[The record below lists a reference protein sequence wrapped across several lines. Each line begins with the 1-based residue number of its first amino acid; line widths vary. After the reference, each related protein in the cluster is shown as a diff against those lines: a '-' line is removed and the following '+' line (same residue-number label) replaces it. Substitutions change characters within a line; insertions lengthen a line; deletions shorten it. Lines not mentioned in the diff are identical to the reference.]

1 MAVDIIAR
9 GLGASAGAAA
19 DLANS
24 RLDSLSSSLVYR
36 GAVDYYSDLSGITS
50 PEPGDAYTVK
60 YKGTSGTTPDGTEYA
75 WGEYE
80 GTPQWI
86 AIGPD
91 MSQYQPVLVS
101 GTNIKTINNQSILGS
116 GNMDIATNQAF
127 PTGWPTTSATTTKA
141 FCDAV
146 NADSSAVAGMSYLGE
161 VRWSDLPSTLVNAE
175 VVVEIMHGTGT
186 SGKVIHLVLT
196 SGNLAPYRWEYTY
209 WNNGSNVSGW
219 IGYQTQLTAGEG
231 IAINGNT
238 ISANVRDIEYI
249 STSRTYAEVNAIF
262 AAGKFPVYTGVLD
275 PLAQDQKDIILYP
288 TLGVTDDSVAF
299 YGIVDSESVS
309 IQVDANNG
317 WSNLKR
323 VPIEN
328 NVKILSYGTDTINGQ
343 TFMQDIMAKK
353 TYAVNDLSTG
363 EVAYY
368 SSYHSTDNR
377 LRFVCVKDDLS
388 SIVVFSYKLN
398 DIDPWS
404 RLEIPLEASYVV
416 RRNSTTWDEL
426 MGAIYVHQVPYSF
439 VGTQGFYLSDYN
451 GTDSAT
457 FTAFDGSYFTV
468 TYDSDAGT
476 TTYGNIVTN
485 VVRPTVI
492 DTTYADLVAAQS
504 GSTLVEGAFYRITD
518 YVTKIN
524 GTYDISSMAGSAAYV
539 HYAKSAEHP
548 FDLIVQALDE
558 STLSENASAIQHAGD
573 TYFANSDLSSW
584 QLKYTIENDP
594 IKYSWADA
602 TNGKGV
608 IYYMKDEFGNECHY
622 DFKNIQYIAYAI
634 TYTDAQYED
643 DLCYDASTQPKRYG
657 SVYYVFQALSDYLQ
671 SGTYASP
678 FPDTWYKDFSVGA
691 NILGTIQFPTV
702 DAAYLSTFNADW
714 YYTFDEYNTSTGE
727 HQDKTL
733 NSSGLV
739 VTYDNVIGR
748 APDALSV
755 TLSLQ
760 NIPEGLPVNIF
771 EYLTGG
777 DEWCWA
783 NNFGDNSLLNIFS
796 NTQQV
801 TTGAQFSFNITSA
814 TFVCNIFG
822 NYCYSNSFSHQCNDN
837 SFGNNCQ
844 YNSFGNNCTN
854 NSFGNECTANSF
866 GYSCTYN
873 SFDNG
878 CGANSFGNG
887 CHSNSFGNNCTSNSF
902 SDGCFSN
909 SFGNYCKYNIF
920 GDYCTYNTVF
930 EYVYCIEI
938 VNNTSPKLEIGR
950 YTVLSGRYGT
960 DFLHKYQ
967 LTISTPLQNYPMYVG
982 FDTSGS
988 VRTWNPADAA
998 VLVSQGMAQAGK
1010 FMVVGNDGMVTPTA
1024 VPQWQGTSY

>member
-19 DLANS
+19 TLANN
-24 RLDSLSSSLVYR
+24 RLDSLPNGLVYR
-36 GAVDYYSDLSGITS
+36 GAVDYYSDLSQITS

-60 YKGTSGTTPDGTEYA
+60 YQGTSGTTPDGTEYA
-75 WGEYE
+75 WGEYDS
-80 GTPQWI
+80 TAQWI

-127 PTGWPTTSATTTKA
+127 PTSWPTTSATTTKA

-343 TFMQDIMAKK
+343 TFMQDLMARK

-398 DIDPWS
+398 DNDPWS
-404 RLEIPLEASYVV
+404 RLEIPLTASYMVI
-416 RRNSTTWDEL
+416 RNSTTWDEL
-426 MGAIYVHQVPYSF
+426 VDAIGFRQVPYSF

-451 GTDSAT
+451 GTNSAT

-492 DTTYADLVAAQS
+492 NTTYADLVAAQS
-504 GSTLVEGAFYRITD
+504 GGTLVEGAFYRITD

-548 FDLIVQALDE
+548 FDIIVQAL
-558 STLSENASAIQHAGD
+558 SNNKLSENASAIQHAGD
-573 TYFANSDLSSW
+573 TYFANSSLTVW
-584 QLKYTIENDP
+584 QLKYTVENNP
-594 IKYSWADA
+594 LLYAWADT

-622 DFKNIQYIAYAI
+622 DFKNIQYLAYAI
-634 TYTDAQYED
+634 TYTDAQYQD
-643 DLCYDASTQPKRYG
+643 DLCYDASTQPNRYG
-657 SVYYVFQALSDYLQ
+657 SVYYVFQALSNYLQ
-671 SGTYASP
+671 TGTYTSP
-678 FPDTWYKDFSVGA
+678 FPNTWHKDFSVGA
-691 NILGTIQFPTV
+691 NILGTIQFPAV
-702 DAAYLSTFNADW
+702 DATYLSAFNADW
-714 YYTFDEYNTSTGE
+714 YYTFDEYNTTTGE

-733 NSSGLV
+733 NSSGLI
-739 VTYDNVIGR
+739 VTDDNIIPR
-748 APDALSV
+748 SPDALSV
-755 TLSLQ
+755 TLGLA
-760 NIPEGLPVNIF
+760 NIPDGLPVIIF
-771 EYLTGG
+771 EYNTLSNV
-777 DEWCWA
+777 EWCWG
-783 NNFGDNSLLNIFS
+783 NEFGEHSLLNIFGIV
-796 NTQQV
+796 TQLK
-801 TTGAQFSFNITSA
+801 TGTQFDFSIM
-814 TFVCNIFG
+814 G
-822 NYCYSNSFSHQCNDN
+822 NNCYSNSFGNSCNSNSFGNSCYYNSFGNNCHYNSFGNNCYSNSFGNNCHYNSFGNNCYSNSFGNSCYSNSFGNGCDN
-837 SFGNNCQ
+837 NAFGNNCQ
-844 YNSFGNNCTN
+844 YNSFGNNCH
-854 NSFGNECTANSF
+854 
-866 GYSCTYN
+866 YN
-873 SFDNG
+873 SI
-878 CGANSFGNG
+878 S
-887 CHSNSFGNNCTSNSF
+887 
-902 SDGCFSN
+902 
-909 SFGNYCKYNIF
+909 
-920 GDYCTYNTVF
+920 
-930 EYVYCIEI
+930 EYVYYIEM
-938 VNNTSPKLEIGR
+938 VNNTSPEASIGR
-950 YTVLSGRYGT
+950 YTILSGQYST
-960 DFLHKYQ
+960 DPANKYQ
-967 LTISTPLQNYPMYVG
+967 LTISTPLVSQNYPMYVG
-982 FDTSGS
+982 MDTSGT
-988 VRTWNPADAA
+988 VRTWNPATPFVA
-998 VLVSQGMAQAGK
+998 VAQGLAEAGK
-1010 FMVVGNDGMVTPTA
+1010 FLVVDNTGDVVPTS
-1024 VPQWQGTSY
+1024 VPAWQGGSF